1 MGVPNPPGGWG
12 LEEASPFGK
21 PQLDAL
27 WHVIGRGGGRHSI
40 ADAGELQTL
49 AGFIILAMRG
59 VATAEVVAL

>member
-1 MGVPNPPGGWG
+1 M
-12 LEEASPFGK
+12 
-21 PQLDAL
+21 DAL